1 MSAYKLVNVG
11 TSYLLH
17 IGACELISPS
27 ASWQWPTF
35 FIATFITAK
44 ATGDGK
50 SSQQR
55 VVEVRTLHRPTE
67 PIWHFAHQF
76 MWHPPFAAIWAN
88 LPTALTNNW
97 DDSAGNLDTETI
109 RTLTSSNLSPSPA
122 SWRLASRDIF
132 MTIPAR
138 SQPRYSS
145 ALSADSR
152 PMCDVWLMS
161 SLVGSMESVCVQQ
174 AKWAMSKRQW
184 TERKKG
190 NRKCVM

>member
-1 MSAYKLVNVG
+1 MSAYQLVNVG
-11 TSYLLH
+11 VCYLLH
-17 IGACELISPS
+17 LGACELISPL

-35 FIATFITAK
+35 FIATFITAE

-138 SQPRYSS
+138 SQPATVLQCTICGFS
-145 ALSADSR
+145 ANVRCLAHVFSGGQHRVCLCTTSK
-152 PMCDVWLMS
+152 
-161 SLVGSMESVCVQQ
+161 VGNV
-174 AKWAMSKRQW
+174 KKAMDREKKRQS
-184 TERKKG
+184 
-190 NRKCVM
+190 